1 MTHTYQPQKQA
12 CRPAPEPH
20 VTELV
25 RHPVVIVGAGPVGL
39 ACAIDLAQH
48 SIPVVLLDEDN
59 AQVAGS
65 RGICL
70 AKRTLDILDRLG
82 VGDEC
87 VDKGV
92 GWDVGRTFFR
102 DQEIYRFN
110 LQPQPDHR
118 RTGLI
123 NLQQY
128 YLEDFLLQRA
138 KSLPLLDIRYQNQ
151 VSAVRSDADGA
162 FLQIDTPEGAYSI
175 AADWLVACDG
185 ARSTVRRSLGL
196 DTEGTPFMDRFLV
209 ADITIKSDFPSERW
223 FWFDPPFHP
232 GQSVLLHH
240 QADNAWRIDFQL
252 GWDADPELEKRPDHV
267 IPRIQ
272 AMVGEDHD
280 FDLKW
285 VEVYTFQCRRM
296 SHLRHGRVLFAGDA
310 AHQVSPFGARGSNAG
325 IQDADNLGW
334 KLRLVTQG
342 LAPEN
347 LLDTY
352 STERLK
358 AAEEN
363 MQNST
368 RSMSFITPKTRIT
381 LAFRDAVLGLAR
393 HYPFARALVN
403 SGRLSVPTVL
413 KESTLNTPNTTPY
426 VGDMVPG
433 APCDD
438 CPMRAQVDHFW
449 LLSRLG
455 NDFKLL
461 VYVEDPTRVEHG
473 TALQSLHGG
482 HLSVDVMLVTP
493 KGGRSLH
500 GLMVI
505 EDYTGRFAE
514 RYDAQPGSVWLI
526 RPDQH
531 IAARWDHLDIAL
543 VREAISQA
551 TAQA

>member
-1 MTHTYQPQKQA
+1 MMNTYRLQA
-12 CRPAPEPH
+12 RAAAEASTGAPA
-20 VTELV
+20 
-25 RHPVVIVGAGPVGL
+25 RHPVAIVGAGPVGL

-48 SIPVVLLDEDN
+48 GVPVVLLDEDDTRTM
-59 AQVAGS
+59 GS
-65 RGICL
+65 RGTCL
-70 AKRTLDILDRLG
+70 AKRTLEILDRLG

-92 GWDVGRTFFR
+92 GWDIGRTFFR
-102 DQEIYRFN
+102 NEEIYCFN
-110 LQPQPDHR
+110 LQPQPDHHR
-118 RTGLI
+118 AGI
-123 NLQQY
+123 VNLQQY
-128 YLEDFLLQRA
+128 YLEDFLLRRA
-138 KSLPLLDIRYQNQ
+138 QSLPLLDIRRQHRV
-151 VSAVRSDADGA
+151 VSAQAGPDGA
-162 FLQIDTPEGAYSI
+162 VLRIDAPDGAHTL

-196 DTEGTPFMDRFLV
+196 DIESTPFMDRFLV
-209 ADITIKSDFPSERW
+209 ADILIKTDFPSERW

-240 QADNAWRIDFQL
+240 QADNAWRVDFQL
-252 GWDADPELEKRPDHV
+252 GWDADPELEKQADHV
-267 IPRIQ
+267 IPRIR
-272 AMVGEDHD
+272 AMLGEDHD
-280 FDLKW
+280 FELKW

-296 SHLRHGRVLFAGDA
+296 PHLRHGRVLFAGDA

-334 KLRLVTQG
+334 KLRLVVQG
-342 LAPEN
+342 LAPET
-347 LLDTY
+347 LLDSY
-352 STERLK
+352 SAERL
-358 AAEEN
+358 AAAQEN
-363 MQNST
+363 MQNSA
-368 RSMSFITPKTRIT
+368 RSMDFITPKTRTT
-381 LAFRDAVLGLAR
+381 LAFRNAVLGLAR

-403 SGRLSVPTVL
+403 AGRLSVPTVL
-413 KESTLNTPNTTPY
+413 KESTLNTPDTTQY
-426 VGDMVPG
+426 TGDMVPG

-455 NDFKLL
+455 GDFKLL
-461 VYVEDPTRVEHG
+461 VYVEDPANVEQG

-482 HLSVDVMLVTP
+482 RLSVDVMLVTP
-493 KGGRSLH
+493 KGGRSPH
-500 GLMVI
+500 GLLVI

-514 RYDAQPGSVWLI
+514 RYDAQPGAVWLI

-531 IAARWDHLDIAL
+531 IAARWDHLDVAL

>member
-1 MTHTYQPQKQA
+1 MINTYQHEKQA
-12 CRPAPEPH
+12 YIPAPELQSN
-20 VTELV
+20 TLI

-39 ACAIDLAQH
+39 ATAIDLAQQGV
-48 SIPVVLLDEDN
+48 PVVLLDEGDTL
-59 AQVAGS
+59 AVGS

-70 AKRTLDILDRLG
+70 ATRTLEILDRLG

-87 VDKGV
+87 VAKGV

-102 DQEIYRFN
+102 DKEIYRFN
-110 LQPQPDHR
+110 LQPQPDHHR
-118 RTGLI
+118 AGVI

-128 YLEDFLLQRA
+128 YLEDFLRQRA
-138 KSLPLLDIRYQNQ
+138 KSLPLLDLRHQNRVVGVHASADTVTLQ
-151 VSAVRSDADGA
+151 V
-162 FLQIDTPEGAYSI
+162 DTPDGSYAM

-185 ARSTVRRSLGL
+185 PRSTVRRSLGL
-196 DTEGTPFMDRFLV
+196 EAEGTPFMDRFLV
-209 ADITIKSDFPSERW
+209 ADITIQTDFPAERW

-240 QADNAWRIDFQL
+240 QSDNTWRIDFQL
-252 GWDADPELEKRPDHV
+252 GWNADPETEKQANRV
-267 IPRIQ
+267 IPRIRSLL
-272 AMVGEDHD
+272 GEEHE
-280 FDLKW
+280 FELGW

-296 SHLRHGRVLFAGDA
+296 PRLRHGRVLFAGDA

-334 KLRLVTQG
+334 KLRMVVQG
-342 LAPEN
+342 LAPEQ
-347 LLDTY
+347 LLDSY
-352 STERLK
+352 SDERIL
-358 AAEEN
+358 AADEN
-363 MQNST
+363 LQNSA
-368 RSMSFITPKTRIT
+368 RSMDFITPKTKTT
-381 LAFRDAVLGLAR
+381 LAFRNAVLGLAQ

-413 KESTLNTPNTTPY
+413 KESTLNTPDTTQY
-426 VGDMVPG
+426 TGDMIPG

-461 VYVEDPTRVEHG
+461 VYAEDPAKVEQAS
-473 TALQSLHGG
+473 ALQGLLGG
-482 HLSVDVMLVTP
+482 KLSVDVMLVTP
-493 KGGRSLH
+493 KGGRSPH
-500 GLMVI
+500 GLQVI

-514 RYDAQPGSVWLI
+514 RYDARPGTVWLI

-531 IAARWDHLDIAL
+531 IAARWDQLDVAQ
-543 VREAISQA
+543 VRQAISQA